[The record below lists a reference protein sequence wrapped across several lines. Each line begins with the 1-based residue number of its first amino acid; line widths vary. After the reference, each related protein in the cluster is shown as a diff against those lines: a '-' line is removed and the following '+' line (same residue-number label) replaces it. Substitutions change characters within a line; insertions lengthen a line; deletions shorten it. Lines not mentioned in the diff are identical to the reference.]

1 MTISTLTRLVTL
13 LLEVQKYSSGE
24 RHNGGEAG
32 AADGIVDPASSTR
45 HRRLRGINRL
55 EATPASVQYQTR
67 GTCRKVVPGP
77 AGSGLLA
84 VVELRVRRLM
94 PL

>member
-1 MTISTLTRLVTL
+1 VTISTLTRLVTL

-55 EATPASVQYQTR
+55 EATPAYRTKREARVVRLCR
-67 GTCRKVVPGP
+67 GLQA
-77 AGSGLLA
+77 AGC
-84 VVELRVRRLM
+84 
-94 PL
+94 